1 MNHRSLLLFAVGY
14 AFLCLAA
21 TAQNSVGIGTETP
34 NSNAVLHLVSP
45 DGNQGFLVPQ
55 VSTTER
61 TATTFTDNLASDDQG
76 LLVFDSTEQVFYYW
90 SGSVWTSLSA
100 QQLTAGTGL
109 SIVDGTISNT
119 GDLDDQNEIQ
129 DLSLSGNDLTITN
142 NSSSTTID
150 LSPYLDNTDSQTLS
164 FTSTTLAI
172 TGGNSVDLA
181 SLQDGTGTDD
191 QTATEVP
198 VTSSGNLASTNVQD
212 ALSELQG
219 DIDGISDTDDQTAT
233 EVTVTPS
240 GNLTSTN
247 VQDALSELQGDVDG
261 ISDTDDQTASE
272 VVVTASGNLTST
284 DVQSALQE
292 LQADI
297 DAGSAGGDML
307 QSVYDTDGNSTV
319 DDAETVNGLTVLT
332 AVPAGAVFTD
342 AQSLSF
348 DGSSLT
354 LSGGNTVNLSSL
366 GDDADADAS
375 NEIQDLTFDRDVLGL
390 SGSATTFDLSGY
402 MDNTDAQSL
411 SFDGTNLDLT
421 NGGSVDLSSLSDGT
435 GTDDQNL
442 SFAGTTL
449 TIESGN
455 SVNLSSLQD
464 GTGTDDQNLSFT
476 GTTLTIES
484 GDSVNLSSLRD
495 GTGTDDQN
503 LSFAGTTL
511 TIEGGNSVNL
521 SSLSGGSGVMT
532 LSSADFSPVEATD
545 GQTFEIKLTNG
556 GQVGLLFKADVSGSS
571 GTIATLLKLPH
582 GASLNKVT
590 AYADQGDKSGKGVTV
605 TLYRGDHGKI
615 GGTQIDSNTSK
626 GPAGAF
632 EAIVLSA
639 SEEINNASNFY
650 LLTIDGTISPSPDD
664 TGYTRLMAVTVEYTY

>member
-1 MNHRSLLLFAVGY
+1 M
-14 AFLCLAA
+14 CLAA

-247 VQDALSELQGDVDG
+247 VQDALSEIQGDVDG

-464 GTGTDDQNLSFT
+464 GTGTDDQTATEVSVTAGNGMTSTNVQSALAEHQTDINSHTSSISSLNSSVSSLQSSKTEFLTLRASDFVVEGATNSIELGTEGNKGFLISAENNSIVTATAVFRLPNGASVDAVTGYLDQGKNGAAASMGAKFVLLNATT
-476 GTTLTIES
+476 GTQFTEAI
-484 GDSVNLSSLRD
+484 
-495 GTGTDDQN
+495 
-503 LSFAGTTL
+503 GTTKADGVEQVDAGKG
-511 TIEGGNSVNL
+511 IELIDNSRYIYYIFIQG
-521 SSLSGGSGVMT
+521 SGGT
-532 LSSADFSPVEATD
+532 SSSVGYA
-545 GQTFEIKLTNG
+545 EIYN
-556 GQVGLLFKADVSGSS
+556 V
-571 GTIATLLKLPH
+571 TIQY
-582 GASLNKVT
+582 S
-590 AYADQGDKSGKGVTV
+590 Y
-605 TLYRGDHGKI
+605 
-615 GGTQIDSNTSK
+615 
-626 GPAGAF
+626 
-632 EAIVLSA
+632 
-639 SEEINNASNFY
+639 NN
-650 LLTIDGTISPSPDD
+650 
-664 TGYTRLMAVTVEYTY
+664 